1 MGLRAWFNRVVL
13 GKEAVTVR
21 ARGAAGKFKADDP
34 ATKDTNEAYTTVYKP
49 KKKPAAKK
57 KVVPIKKPA
66 AKKKVAKK
74 KTKAK
79 KKGRKKGRK

>member
-21 ARGAAGKFKADDP
+21 AREATGQFKADDP
-34 ATKDTNEAYTTVYKP
+34 TTKDTNEAYTTVYKP

-57 KVVPIKKPA
+57 KP
-66 AKKKVAKK
+66 VAKK
-74 KTKAK
+74 KK
-79 KKGRKKGRK
+79 KKGRK

>member
-57 KVVPIKKPA
+57 KP
-66 AKKKVAKK
+66 VAKK
-74 KTKAK
+74 KK
-79 KKGRKKGRK
+79 KKKKR